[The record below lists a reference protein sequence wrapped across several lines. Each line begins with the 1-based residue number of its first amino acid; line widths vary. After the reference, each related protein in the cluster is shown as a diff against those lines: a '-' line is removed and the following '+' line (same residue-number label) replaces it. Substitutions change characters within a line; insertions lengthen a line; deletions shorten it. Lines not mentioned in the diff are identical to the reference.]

1 MDTRFNP
8 SATGAAVTVDETFLR
23 EFRSYIGD
31 EGEDYGQA
39 PSRPDYV

>member
-8 SATGAAVTVDETFLR
+8 FATRDRQRNVLR
-23 EFRSYIGD
+23 EFH